1 MDKDTNVRTLLNY
14 QATVASSY
22 QAIDD
27 DISRLYPNLKRSN
40 KQDLRTY
47 VTSLKSQFP
56 KLTDTICE
64 NYVIVLR
71 VCDSRSKHTNWQ
83 SLANTNGPKK
93 CSMSG
98 DFSSRISP
106 TL

>member
-1 MDKDTNVRTLLNY
+1 MDKDTNVRNLLNY

-27 DISRLYPNLKRSN
+27 DISRLYPNLKRTI

-47 VTSLKSQFP
+47 VTSLKAQFP

-64 NYVIVLR
+64 NYVNALEVY
-71 VCDSRSKHTNWQ
+71 DSSSKRTNWQ
-83 SLANTNGPKK
+83 SLASMSGPKK
-93 CSMSG
+93 CSMNG
-98 DFSSRISP
+98 VFSSRISQ
-106 TL
+106 TR